1 MTRRGNR
8 ASIVASPVLVGAVTV
23 LVAIVA
29 VFLAYNAN
37 QGLPFVP
44 TYDVKAEIPSGA
56 KLVPGNEVRAGG
68 FRIGLVE
75 EVSPKTVEVGGRRRS
90 VAVIDMKLEKD
101 VEPLKADTA
110 VRVRPRSA
118 LGLKFVEI
126 TPGTRG
132 KELAAGDT
140 IALENASE
148 PLDLEDVLATF
159 DPPTRRSV
167 RSATV
172 GFGNAFAGRG
182 ASLNTAIEAL
192 NPLFR
197 HLVPV
202 MSNLAESDTELDRF
216 FVELGESAA
225 QVAPVAEVQARLF
238 AKMADTFAAFVESP
252 AALQE
257 TIEKS
262 PPTLEASIE
271 SFRVTR
277 PFLSDFADLA
287 SRLRPAAQELPRSL
301 PPLNSALAVGTP
313 VLPRT
318 ADLSDRLGDSFTALG
333 DLMERPATLL
343 ALRDLREGLAVSRPA
358 LEFIAPYQTVC
369 NQFIYFIHSLGE
381 LQSPVQ
387 VGPTGGG
394 TVLNQNIKFVN
405 FEQPNNLGS
414 ISSSRPWD
422 VPQNEDPRTATNAA
436 GNLGRVYSPPYSP
449 AIDAQGNADCQV
461 GQMGYIRGPWTTGG
475 RYTQGELS
483 DGTPTGG
490 NWSVTDNDLPGLR
503 GGTYKSRELGIE
515 NLADVP

>member
-1 MTRRGNR
+1 MRRGR
-8 ASIVASPVLVGAVTV
+8 SGASIVASPVLVGAVTV

-44 TYDVKAEIPSGA
+44 TYDVTAEIPSGA
-56 KLVPGNEVRAGG
+56 KLVAGNEVRAGG

-75 EVSPKTVEVGGRRRS
+75 EIAPKTEVIDGRRRS
-90 VAVIDMKLEKD
+90 IAVIDMKLDKE
-101 VEPLKADTA
+101 VEPLPVDTA

-118 LGLKFVEI
+118 LGLKYVEI
-126 TPGTRG
+126 TPGESDTI
-132 KELAAGDT
+132 LDAGDT
-140 IALENASE
+140 IKLENASE

-167 RSATV
+167 REATV
-172 GFGNAFAGRG
+172 GFGDAFAGRG
-182 ASLNTAIEAL
+182 ASVNTAIEAF
-192 NPLFR
+192 NPLLR
-197 HLVPV
+197 SLVPV
-202 MSNLAESDTELDRF
+202 MSNLAEPDTELDRF

-225 QVAPVAEVQARLF
+225 QVAPVAEVQAGLF
-238 AKMADTFAAFVESP
+238 SKMADTFAAFVEDP

-257 TIEKS
+257 TIERS
-262 PPTLEASIE
+262 PPTLAASID
-271 SFRVTR
+271 SFRATR

-287 SRLRPAAQELPRSL
+287 ARLRPAAQELPRSL
-301 PPLNSALAVGTP
+301 PPLNSALAAGTP

-318 ADLSDRLGDSFTALG
+318 VDLSDRLQASFGALG
-333 DLMERPATLL
+333 DLMDRPSTLL
-343 ALRDLREGLAVSRPA
+343 ALRDLREGVAVSRPA
-358 LEFIAPYQTVC
+358 IEFIAPYQTVC
-369 NQFIYFIHSLGE
+369 NHFIYFIHALGE

-394 TVLNQNIKFVN
+394 TVLNQNLKVVN
-405 FEQPNNLGS
+405 FEQANNIGS
-414 ISSSRPWD
+414 ISTSRPWD
-422 VPQNEDPRTATNAA
+422 VPPGEDPKTARNAA
-436 GNLGRVYSPPYSP
+436 GPLGRVYSPPYSP

-461 GQMGYIRGPWTTGG
+461 GQVGYIRGPFTTGG
-475 RYTQGELS
+475 RYTAGELS

-490 NWSVTDNDLPGLR
+490 NFSVTDNNLPGLR

>member
-1 MTRRGNR
+1 MSRRGNR

-75 EVSPKTVEVGGRRRS
+75 EVSPKTVEINGRRRS

-192 NPLFR
+192 NPFFR
-197 HLVPV
+197 DLVPV

-369 NQFIYFIHSLGE
+369 NHFIYFIHSLGE
-381 LQSPVQ
+381 LAVAGPGGADRWRNGPQPEHQ
-387 VGPTGGG
+387 VRQ
-394 TVLNQNIKFVN
+394 LRAA
-405 FEQPNNLGS
+405 EQPRL
-414 ISSSRPWD
+414 D
-422 VPQNEDPRTATNAA
+422 LVLAA
-436 GNLGRVYSPPYSP
+436 MGR
-449 AIDAQGNADCQV
+449 AAE
-461 GQMGYIRGPWTTGG
+461 RGPA
-475 RYTQGELS
+475 
-483 DGTPTGG
+483 DGHQ
-490 NWSVTDNDLPGLR
+490 R
-503 GGTYKSRELGIE
+503 GGQPRPRLQPAVQPRDRRPGQRRLSGRPDGLHQGAVDHGWP
-515 NLADVP
+515 LHGRRAVRRDADRRQLVRHRQRPAGPARRHLQVA